1 MTTVSRATARAGPV
15 EPAGLLGQPTGAA
28 PENHRPGRALRDR
41 RRAGRLARA
50 RPPVAGPGADAAD
63 GGETARRPA
72 GLDGERFAATKET
85 WFDVQVQQK
94 DTPLSSRRDRD
105 LADDRQPAGVGVER
119 FADHIV
125 DDAEA

>member
-50 RPPVAGPGADAAD
+50 RPPVAGPGADAVD
-63 GGETARRPA
+63 GGETARPPGWPGRRAFRRDEGNLVRRPGPTEGHTA
-72 GLDGERFAATKET
+72 
-85 WFDVQVQQK
+85 VVS
-94 DTPLSSRRDRD
+94 PDRD
-105 LADDRQPAGVGVER
+105 LADDRQ
-119 FADHIV
+119 
-125 DDAEA
+125 